1 MIKRLIA
8 LPVVT
13 LIAALI
19 PTKVFAHC
27 PLCVGGAGAAA
38 ALASVLGV
46 TYGAI
51 GVFIGGFAVALSLF
65 IARRLPQKFKYQNI
79 VVGWLIYLTTIIPM
93 YPFLKGDYTSWF
105 VSSSGAYG
113 SLLNRTY
120 LIDLFIVG
128 SVIGSLIVLYSMK
141 LSAKITSKRGGKQ
154 IKFQGMIITFSL
166 LLISAVVIQLWSR

>member
-1 MIKRLIA
+1 MKRIMAFPL
-8 LPVVT
+8 VV
-13 LIAALI
+13 LLASLI

-46 TYGAI
+46 KYGAI

-65 IARRLPQKFKYQNI
+65 IARRLPQKIKFQNI
-79 VVGWLIYLTTIIPM
+79 IVGWLIYLTTIIPM

-105 VSSSGAYG
+105 ISAGGDYG
-113 SLLNRTY
+113 SMFNKTY

-128 SVIGSLIVLYSMK
+128 GIIGSLIVLYAMK
-141 LSAKITSKRGGKQ
+141 LSVYITNKRGGKQ

-166 LLISAVVIQLWSR
+166 LLISAVILQLWTR